1 MIGRFSGKSYTFK
14 GVLVKTMDVPVD
26 IQYIFNDIHT
36 SSHVSWLLVYH
47 NFPIIFPTSTAS
59 LCGKLIHPYP
69 HLQDENGVLNVSEL
83 RSWESGAFET
93 EAAMM
98 SLLQEAD
105 KDSLGE
111 KLGIQF
117 FPLFFH
123 LFSGMILKNI
133 TMKM

>member
-1 MIGRFSGKSYTFK
+1 MN
-14 GVLVKTMDVPVD
+14 VVNL
-26 IQYIFNDIHT
+26 
-36 SSHVSWLLVYH
+36 
-47 NFPIIFPTSTAS
+47 ST
-59 LCGKLIHPYP
+59 HPYP
-69 HLQDENGVLNVSEL
+69 RLQDENGVLNASEL

-117 FPLFFH
+117 FPFFRI
-123 LFSGMILKNI
+123 FSGMILKNI
-133 TMKM
+133 TMKMGSEMPDMPPKNSNIMQYK